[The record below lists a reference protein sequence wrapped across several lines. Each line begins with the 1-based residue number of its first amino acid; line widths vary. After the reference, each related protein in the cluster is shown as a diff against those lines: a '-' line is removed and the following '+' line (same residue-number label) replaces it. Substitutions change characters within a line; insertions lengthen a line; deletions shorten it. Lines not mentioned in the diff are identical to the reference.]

1 MQVTITYSLCD
12 FYHFIIFAV
21 IPPCTPNPCLH
32 SGVCSEVDITDYS
45 CDCFGTHYKGKNCEI
60 GIVNIPVIPILTVN
74 LTSNMLYIIAFPDD
88 YINITFIES
97 SALKISP
104 SSVIITSEQ
113 TSKTF
118 AVTPKQSG
126 KFLLT
131 YNISGSNSAE
141 FESPLAYVVLS
152 IEPFSIHSP
161 NRYFTDLGLE
171 LGLMVPGCCMPGTVS
186 YQCATSSMATV
197 AFTSSC
203 NWFLS
208 SEGAHVTDGI
218 VFANGSGL
226 LLPISIGGIELSP
239 DLIQTAL
246 PRDPLLTCTDCGG
259 TDPHCYHYDFS
270 VNDVVDLLHSMAL
283 GKTYLHNMNNLMPSW
298 LSFSLSNTTIPTAF
312 SLSNYYTSLTIGENI
327 ASIQGCER
335 LNVDQ
340 NDLFSI
346 LTAKNNLTI
355 SNNFVKREFVPT
367 ENDPPVCFAVNL
379 CQGLSSP
386 VHVAI
391 PASSHDTIASFDPIK
406 QYIDQGWE
414 ITFVVA
420 TLSSVGVLTPFS
432 ISDSYWN
439 GDTKFDPDIPNFD
452 LHFRMTIRNTFINNN
467 LWVAFS
473 FSGDMYHQANPTGSQ
488 VQLITI
494 IVMQINYILIIID

>member
-218 VFANGSGL
+218 VFANDLVYYYLFL
-226 LLPISIGGIELSP
+226 LVELNCLLISFKLHYQEILFLHAQIAGELIHIAISMKSMM
-239 DLIQTAL
+239 LFL
-246 PRDPLLTCTDCGG
+246 
-259 TDPHCYHYDFS
+259 
-270 VNDVVDLLHSMAL
+270 SMAL
-283 GKTYLHNMNNLMPSW
+283 
-298 LSFSLSNTTIPTAF
+298 
-312 SLSNYYTSLTIGENI
+312 
-327 ASIQGCER
+327 
-335 LNVDQ
+335 V
-340 NDLFSI
+340 
-346 LTAKNNLTI
+346 
-355 SNNFVKREFVPT
+355 
-367 ENDPPVCFAVNL
+367 FA
-379 CQGLSSP
+379 
-386 VHVAI
+386 
-391 PASSHDTIASFDPIK
+391 
-406 QYIDQGWE
+406 QYE
-414 ITFVVA
+414 
-420 TLSSVGVLTPFS
+420 
-432 ISDSYWN
+432 
-439 GDTKFDPDIPNFD
+439 
-452 LHFRMTIRNTFINNN
+452 
-467 LWVAFS
+467 
-473 FSGDMYHQANPTGSQ
+473 
-488 VQLITI
+488 
-494 IVMQINYILIIID
+494 